1 MTGCY
6 TDALCFLAQT
16 LMQLGRFE
24 DAVGLITRSYL
35 ARSHIHDLYL
45 NLLQVNIY
53 LQLSQSQEARNYF
66 RLASEMLQRALRKN
80 PHNVFLANGC
90 GVVLE
95 RMGKQQAAMHVFKRV
110 RENALNFTSCC
121 VNVAH
126 LNLLEQ
132 RYNDAACLYRAAL
145 QAEDGKE
152 DLELYLCLALALAR
166 GDNHR
171 EAFEVLQQAQKLR
184 PEVAALS
191 VCDG

>member
-45 NLLQVNIY
+45 NLLQVNI
-53 LQLSQSQEARNYF
+53 
-66 RLASEMLQRALRKN
+66 ASEMLQRALRKN

-145 QAEDGKE
+145 QEEDGKE